1 MYMYSVILAEYLF
14 LMTGSY
20 GSSIFQTEFQ
30 RYLPVHKKLIFHSWL
45 DVVYF
50 HYKIQMHY
58 FFNLMCIMI
67 VYFKSKDNVQFTMKP
82 NADL

>member
-1 MYMYSVILAEYLF
+1 MQNCIEN
-14 LMTGSY
+14 
-20 GSSIFQTEFQ
+20 
-30 RYLPVHKKLIFHSWL
+30 
-45 DVVYF
+45 
-50 HYKIQMHY
+50 Y